1 MDDEPFEPDVD
12 EGTDSVISTDRI
24 VVTTYSDAAASVLRR
39 AEAEARE
46 SDGVITCQLVLL
58 SLAGDPACAGARVL
72 DACGFSADRIRA
84 TISFVTGIADPQQTA
99 APEIVQPPPPDVVVS
114 PRLERVLTAASEE
127 AGSHHATQIDTLH
140 LLVALLRERQGIV
153 AFALERPGVG
163 LEPVGAA
170 ISHALRTGMTDPS

>member
-1 MDDEPFEPDVD
+1 MDDEPFEPDFD
-12 EGTDSVISTDRI
+12 RGTDAVISTDRI

-46 SDGVITCQLVLL
+46 TDGVITCQLVLL
-58 SLAGDPACAGARVL
+58 SIIGDPTCAGARVL
-72 DACGFSADRIRA
+72 DECGFSADRLRA
-84 TISFVTGIADPQQTA
+84 VISFVSGMADTQHDA
-99 APEIVQPPPPDVVVS
+99 EPEIVQLPQPHVVVS
-114 PRLERVLTAASEE
+114 PRLERVLTAAGEE
-127 AGSHHATQIDTLH
+127 AGSRHATQIDTLH
-140 LLVALLRERQGIV
+140 LLGALLRERQGMV